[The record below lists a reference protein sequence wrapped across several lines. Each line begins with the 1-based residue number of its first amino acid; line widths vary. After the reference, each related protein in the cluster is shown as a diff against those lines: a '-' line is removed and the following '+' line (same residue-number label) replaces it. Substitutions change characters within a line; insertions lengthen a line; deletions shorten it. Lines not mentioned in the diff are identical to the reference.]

1 MRGAESADWQ
11 LLPRLAH
18 SPGMM
23 PAELQGELAEGL
35 QAVLERTLVT
45 HTALTVGDLV
55 TVHHDGKVYELVRRL
70 LLLCTRLF

>member
-1 MRGAESADWQ
+1 
-11 LLPRLAH
+11 
-18 SPGMM
+18 M

-55 TVHHDGKVYELVRRL
+55 TVHHDGKVYELVPCKL
-70 LLLCTRLF
+70 LE